1 MKFSVR
7 WLFDH
12 LVGDYRLIDIH
23 QLVETFNKKTAEIER
38 IIAIKHELDDFSAVR
53 VTAVDTNQVSV
64 WSPEWQKN
72 HMLATRE
79 GVVVGQWYLVRRH
92 HDQVMWALMSD
103 LASDKDGLVGPVHVE
118 DHEQAG
124 AWKKAVAADD
134 SILEVDNKSITHRPD
149 LWGHRGIAREVGA
162 YFGLSLKPLSDFLT
176 EIPLKRAAHGAGIE
190 DSVGA
195 LRINVEQKAPCV
207 SIATMRCAD
216 SSARPSSLAMIFRL
230 ATVDIKPISA
240 PVDITNYVM
249 FDLGAPMHAF
259 DASAIKHDV
268 LEVRLAKNGEK
279 LTLLD
284 GETIMLTGED
294 LVITDGEQPI
304 SLAGVMGGKN
314 SGITETTNSLVLEAG
329 CFEAGAIRRT
339 ATNHKK
345 RTDASARFEKGLD
358 ATAPVLA
365 IRRFLSL
372 AQQQGILMRPASI
385 LLVVGADV
393 PPQHINL
400 DHAMLEAKLGIT
412 IAPEKVIEILQR
424 LEFEV
429 TVSRHD
435 DALMYA
441 VTVPVFR
448 ATKDVAI
455 PEDLIEEITRFYGYD
470 HVPRSLPIQ
479 QHLPWD
485 MHPVMRVRAMKNFL
499 AYGLS
504 MQEVCNYA
512 LYDEQ
517 FLQRLAY
524 APENTTQV
532 QFPVSEHW
540 RRPVTSLIPHLIKT
554 VEHNIGHSEQLRF
567 FEWGRTWSVKEATLI
582 EQRVLAGI
590 MVHQKIAID
599 FYSAKQELERMFELL
614 DMDIAWQRIDTS
626 HYPWLEPY
634 ESAHLIYRGTV
645 IGYAGKI
652 SKSFLHRVV
661 YGDAFIFELDGDML
675 IRHDA
680 EPKKYKQPSKY
691 PEVVRDISM
700 FVSESLTVAE
710 VVRVIKSI
718 DPRIDHVS
726 LKDFMPAVQ
735 PDVRKALTVRFVLQD
750 DKKTLT
756 KEEADAVVMHAVHA
770 LQGLGAV
777 IR

>member
-7 WLFDH
+7 WLFEH
-12 LVGDYRLIDIH
+12 LIGDYRLIDIH

-38 IIAIKHELDDFSAVR
+38 VIPVKHALDNFSVVQVVAIDA
-53 VTAVDTNQVSV
+53 NQITV

-72 HMLATRE
+72 HVLAMRE
-79 GVVVGQWYLVRRH
+79 GVVVGQWYLVKKH
-92 HDQVMWALMSD
+92 YGQVMWALMSD

-118 DHEQAG
+118 DHEQEG
-124 AWKKAVAADD
+124 DWKKTIAVDD

-149 LWGHRGIAREVGA
+149 LWGHRGIAREIGA
-162 YFGLSLKPLSDFLT
+162 YFGLPLKPLSDFLT
-176 EIPLKRAAHGAGIE
+176 EIPLKRATHEVAIE
-190 DSVGA
+190 DGVGT
-195 LRINVEQKAPCV
+195 LRISVAQKAPCV

-216 SSARPSSLAMIFRL
+216 SVVRPSSLAMIFKL
-230 ATVDIKPISA
+230 AAVDIKPISA

-249 FDLGAPMHAF
+249 FDLGTPMHAF
-259 DASAIKHDV
+259 DAGAIKHDV

-284 GETIMLTGED
+284 GETITLTGED
-294 LVITDGEQPI
+294 LVIADGEHPI

-314 SGITETTNSLVLEAG
+314 SGITEVTSSLVLEAG

-339 ATNHKK
+339 ATHHKK

-365 IRRFLSL
+365 IRRFLSV
-372 AQQQGILMRPASI
+372 AQQQGVFMRPSSA

-393 PPQHINL
+393 LPQHINL
-400 DHAMLEAKLGIT
+400 DHAALEEKLGIT

-429 TVSRHD
+429 TSSRRG

-448 ATKDVAI
+448 ATKDVTI
-455 PEDLIEEITRFYGYD
+455 PEDLIEEIARFYGYD

-485 MHPVMRVRAMKNFL
+485 MHPVMRLRAMKNFL

-524 APENTTQV
+524 VPENTTQV

-554 VEHNIGHSEQLRF
+554 VEHNVGHNEQLRF
-567 FEWGRTWSVKEATLI
+567 FEWGRTWSVKEATLT

-614 DMDIAWQRIDTS
+614 DMDIAWQRIDMPQ
-626 HYPWLEPY
+626 YPWLEPY
-634 ESAHLIYRGTV
+634 ESAHLISRGTV
-645 IGYAGKI
+645 IGYAGNI
-652 SKSFLHRVV
+652 SKPFLHRVV
-661 YGDAFIFELDGDML
+661 HGDAFIFELDGDVL

-710 VVRVIKSI
+710 VIRVIKGI

-726 LKDFMPAVQ
+726 LIDFMPAMQ
-735 PDVRKALTVRFVLQD
+735 HDVRKALTVRFVLQD